1 MSYISKLEE
10 ATQLT
15 SPNFPL
21 MPDETPEEFEAYR
34 SRIIGALKPINALS
48 ENIAEDIVSAHWEI
62 HRLERWR
69 SIMICDGARE
79 YKKEHKGKRL
89 SQDEIMA
96 FAYRR
101 AIASVQYYEDRIEA
115 LHRRARRLFQ
125 DYRMWQP
132 VEAKQA
138 EDAVEY
144 EDEQ

>member
-1 MSYISKLEE
+1 MSQISKLE
-10 ATQLT
+10 ATTQLT

-34 SRIIGALKPINALS
+34 SRIIGALKPSNALS
-48 ENIAEDIVSAHWEI
+48 ENLAEDIVSAHWEI

-69 SIMICDGARE
+69 SIMIRDRA
-79 YKKEHKGKRL
+79 KKYDEEHAGEDL

-101 AIASVQYYEDRIEA
+101 AVVSVQYYEKRIEV

-138 EDAVEY
+138 EVVVEH
-144 EDEQ
+144 EGN

>member
-1 MSYISKLEE
+1 
-10 ATQLT
+10 
-15 SPNFPL
+15 
-21 MPDETPEEFEAYR
+21 MPDEMPEEFEAYR
-34 SRIIGALKPINALS
+34 SRIIGALKPRNALS

-69 SIMICDGARE
+69 SIMIRDRAKKYDEEHDGE
-79 YKKEHKGKRL
+79 DL

-101 AIASVQYYEDRIEA
+101 AVVSVQYYEERIEV

-132 VEAKQA
+132 VEAK
-138 EDAVEY
+138 
-144 EDEQ
+144 